1 MWLETIQTSLH
12 PSNLQLTIFFSLQVF
27 ENGNQ
32 ATNYGSWVKRK
43 KTVDWTERETVRF
56 FKALSIFGTDFS
68 MMENIFKR
76 RTRHELK
83 MKYKKEEK
91 QNRALVDK

>member
-1 MWLETIQTSLH
+1 ML
-12 PSNLQLTIFFSLQVF
+12 FFCLQVF
-27 ENGNQ
+27 ENGNR

-43 KTVDWTERETVRF
+43 KTVDWTEKETVRF

-76 RTRHELK
+76 RSRHELK